1 MAPVN
6 GGAEEGIGGICSRLC
21 VCAHVYT
28 GARTFLQG
36 NAQHSLRSALSK
48 ASVDLGVSAYE
59 EAYRTVLLK
68 F

>member
-6 GGAEEGIGGICSRLC
+6 GGAGKGIDGICSRLC
-21 VCAHVYT
+21 MCAHVYM
-28 GARTFLQG
+28 GAHTFFQG
-36 NAQHSLRSALSK
+36 STQHSSRSALSK
-48 ASVDLGVSAYE
+48 ASVDLEVSAHE